1 MFLCYLVSM
10 YIRQVRRKNKDGSTV
25 TYVQL
30 AHNERDPKTGHP
42 RANVLYSFGR
52 ADELDVEALKR
63 LVKSISRFLSPE
75 DALAVQAEVNGKD
88 GFRFVRSRPLG
99 GAWVLDALW
108 KAFGIDQVF
117 ERLLK
122 GRNVRTPVER
132 AIFSMVANRAL
143 DPSSKRRVETWVQ
156 HDVAIPDVDE
166 IPLHQLYRAMD
177 VLLESEGEIQKEVY
191 FQVAD
196 LLNLEVDLLYFDTTS
211 TYFEIEPDPEDDADV
226 NESGRRERPKTLRQ
240 WGHSKDGRPL
250 LPQVVIGLAV
260 TRDGIPVRCWVW
272 PGNTMDMT
280 VIKQVKE
287 DLVGWKLG
295 RVISVVDRGFASEEN
310 LRTLQRTGGHYIAG
324 ERMRSGKAAVEEA
337 LSRKGRYQTVRDN
350 LHVKEIVIGDG
361 EARHR
366 YILVRNPEQAKRDRL
381 QRQKLVEKLERE
393 LEQLK
398 HLDGGQHTKAVCAL
412 TSHPVYGRYLGQTKT
427 GKLRIDRAKVK
438 AEERF
443 DGKYLLRT
451 SDDTLSPEDVA
462 LGYKQLLEVEA
473 AFRTL
478 KHSLDL
484 RPMYHRI
491 DDRIRSHALLCWL
504 ALLLVRIVEIRT
516 KKTWSEV
523 RDILQRMHLGEFV
536 SGDSRVFQ
544 RTETTRDQAEIFD
557 LVGVSAPPRFAKI
570 EPGNTKSA

>member
-1 MFLCYLVSM
+1 M

-30 AHNERDPKTGHP
+30 AHNERDSKTGNP
-42 RANVLYSFGR
+42 KANVLYSFGR
-52 ADELDVEALKR
+52 ADELDVDALKR
-63 LVKSISRFLSPE
+63 LVNSISRFLSPE
-75 DALAVQAEVNGKD
+75 DALVAQSEVNGKD
-88 GFRFVRSRPLG
+88 DFRFVRSRPLG

-108 KAFGIDQVF
+108 KEIGIDQVF

-122 GRNVRTPVER
+122 GRTVRTPVER

-156 HDVAIPDVDE
+156 EDVAVPDVDD

-177 VLLESEGEIQKEVY
+177 VMLESDTEIQKEVY
-191 FQVAD
+191 YQAAD

-211 TYFEIEPDPEDDADV
+211 SYFEIEPDPDDSHEDGEPV
-226 NESGRRERPKTLRQ
+226 RQERPKTLRH
-240 WGHSKDGRPL
+240 WGHSKDSRSDA
-250 LPQVVIGLAV
+250 PQVVIGLAV

-295 RVISVVDRGFASEEN
+295 RVISVVDRGFASEDN
-310 LRTLQRTGGHYIAG
+310 LRTLQRAGGHYIAG
-324 ERMRSGKAAVEEA
+324 ERMRSGKAPIEEA

-350 LHVKEIVIGDG
+350 LHVKEIIVGEG
-361 EARHR
+361 EARRR

-381 QRQKLVEKLERE
+381 QRQKLVEKLEME
-393 LEQLK
+393 LQQLK
-398 HLDGGQHTKAVCAL
+398 ELVGGRHTKAVCAL
-412 TSHPVYGRYLGQTKT
+412 MSHPVYGRYLGQTRT

-438 AEERF
+438 ADERF

-478 KHSLDL
+478 KNTLDL

-491 DDRIRSHALLCWL
+491 DDRIRSHVLLCWL

-516 KKTWSEV
+516 QKSWSEV
-523 RDILQRMHLGEFV
+523 RDTLQRMHLGEFI
-536 SGDSRVFQ
+536 SGEARVLQ
-544 RTETTRDQAEIFD
+544 RTETTRTQAAIFD
-557 LVGVSAPPRFAKI
+557 AVGVSAPPKFAKI